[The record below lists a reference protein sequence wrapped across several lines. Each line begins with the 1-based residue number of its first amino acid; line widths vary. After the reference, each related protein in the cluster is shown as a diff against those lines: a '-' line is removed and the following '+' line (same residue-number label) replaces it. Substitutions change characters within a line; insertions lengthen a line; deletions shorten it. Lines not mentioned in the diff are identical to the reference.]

1 MIKRAYEQ
9 MNLVSIF
16 QEKKNNRLDPSYEG
30 IIIDIDDDSMK
41 IYIKKLNRSFMFR
54 VYNKGTANILDY
66 YATDKYIKFMRHDY
80 HTLQL
85 RLYQK
90 IVCRIFIKTDQ
101 YAWSNKVAI
110 ELLEPSF
117 SDFLLG

>member
-1 MIKRAYEQ
+1 

-16 QEKKNNRLDPSYEG
+16 QAKRNNQLDKAYEG
-30 IIIDIDDDSMK
+30 VIIGIDDDSIK

-66 YATDKYIKFMRHDY
+66 CATDKYIKFMRHDY
-80 HTLQL
+80 HKFRLE
-85 RLYQK
+85 LYQN
-90 IVCRIFIKTDQ
+90 IICRIFIKTDQ
-101 YAWSNKVAI
+101 YVWSNKVAI

>member
-16 QEKKNNRLDPSYEG
+16 QSKRKQQLDPSYKG
-30 IIIDIDDDSMK
+30 VIIDIDGDSIK
-41 IYIKKLNRSFMFR
+41 IYIKKLNKNFMFH
-54 VYNKGTANILDY
+54 VYNKGTDY
-66 YATDKYIKFMRHDY
+66 CATDKYIQFMRHDY

-85 RLYQK
+85 ELYQTV
-90 IVCRIFIKTDQ
+90 ICRIFIKTDQ